1 MIYVG
6 KYTGTHGLKGEIKI
20 LSNFSRKDLVFIPN
34 NIIYINSKP
43 YKILTH
49 RVHKTYNMLTLE
61 GITDIKDIIDLRGS
75 NVYIENIDV
84 PYLIEDFINYKVIK
98 DKEYSV
104 KEIIENPKYKILVL
118 SNKEM
123 IPLIDEFIEK
133 IDNDKRII
141 YLRKD

>member
-49 RVHKTYNMLTLE
+49 RVHKTYNMVTLE

-98 DKEYSV
+98 DEEYIV

>member
-49 RVHKTYNMLTLE
+49 RVHKTYNMVTLE

>member
-49 RVHKTYNMLTLE
+49 RVHKTYNMVTLE

-104 KEIIENPKYKILVL
+104 KEIIENPKYKILIL

>member
-61 GITDIKDIIDLRGS
+61 GIKDIKDIIDLRGS
-75 NVYIENIDV
+75 NVYVKSVNA
-84 PYLIEDFINYKVIK
+84 PYLIEDFITYKVIK

-104 KEIIENPKYKILVL
+104 YEIIENPKYKILVL

-133 IDNDKRII
+133 IDNDNKII

>member
-49 RVHKTYNMLTLE
+49 RVHKTYNMVTLE

-104 KEIIENPKYKILVL
+104 REIIENPKYKILVL

-133 IDNDKRII
+133 IDNDNKII

>member
-49 RVHKTYNMLTLE
+49 RVHKTYNMVTLE

-104 KEIIENPKYKILVL
+104 KEIIENSKYKILVL